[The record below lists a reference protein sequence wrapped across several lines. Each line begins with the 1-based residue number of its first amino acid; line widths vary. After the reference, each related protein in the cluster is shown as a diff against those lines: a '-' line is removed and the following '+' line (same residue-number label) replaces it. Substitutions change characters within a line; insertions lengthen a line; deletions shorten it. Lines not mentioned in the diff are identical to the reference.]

1 MSPILGARGGLS
13 AKAYGFTSAAPVI
26 LGDFQSI
33 ATVNVGSGGQSSI
46 TFTSIPSTFTH
57 LQIRGIARTN
67 RATFPDPLKLN
78 FNSDT
83 GSNYARHY
91 LAGEGSSASA
101 DALSSQTFIRNFIIS
116 SSAATSGVFGTF
128 VIDVLDYAAT
138 SKYKTVRTLMGYDDN
153 GSGYIVLN
161 SGLWSST
168 SAISS
173 ISFAGEFGT
182 LQEFSSFALYG
193 IKGA

>member
-13 AKAYGFTSAAPVI
+13 AKAYGFTSAAAS
-26 LGDFQSI
+26 LTAYESI
-33 ATVNVGSGGQSSI
+33 ATTTVGSGGTSSV
-46 TFTSIPSTFTH
+46 TFSSIPSGYTH

-128 VIDVLDYAAT
+128 VVDVLDYAAT
-138 SKYKTVRTLMGYDDN
+138 SKYKTVRTLMGYDNN
-153 GSGYIVLN
+153 GDGYIVLN

-182 LQEFSSFALYG
+182 LQEYSSFALYG